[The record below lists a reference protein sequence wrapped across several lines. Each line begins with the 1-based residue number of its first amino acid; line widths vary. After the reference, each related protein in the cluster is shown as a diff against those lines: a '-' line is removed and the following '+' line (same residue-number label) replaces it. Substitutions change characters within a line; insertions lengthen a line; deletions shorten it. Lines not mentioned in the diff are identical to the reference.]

1 MTANASKYYRYKKQ
15 MPLPEKTII
24 KYPNMIEN
32 QGMGCGCKWVDGGT
46 SVPILCG
53 QFYVIDQYNINGLL

>member
-1 MTANASKYYRYKKQ
+1 
-15 MPLPEKTII
+15 
-24 KYPNMIEN
+24 MIEN
-32 QGMGCGCKWVDGGT
+32 QGMGCGCKWVDDGT